1 MEKLTVFYLEGCP
14 YCRNARKA
22 FAELAAETPEYG
34 ETDVEWIEESRHPDI
49 VKGRQYYYVPT
60 IYAGETKLYED
71 HPGEPY
77 AECKAN
83 VKAALDAV
91 HQSRN

>member
-1 MEKLTVFYLEGCP
+1 MEKLTVFYLDDCP

-34 ETDVEWIEESRHPDI
+34 ETEVEWIEESRHPEI
-49 VKGRQYYYVPT
+49 AEGRQYYYVPT
-60 IYAGETKLYED
+60 IYAGETKLYEA

-91 HQSRN
+91 RRA